1 MPLETVASAEYKLP
15 VDVSYCCG
23 KCGKSYTVS
32 QYVVVTTSMSASK
45 IGANNAEKILRE
57 NLPSDWKQQVEG
69 IAGQWEKGFLLPCAT
84 VNLKHPAIK
93 LRCPSCHLDQVP
105 YAGGKMQNLRGRG
118 LKLYMVLV
126 YLLIIGWAVGMGV
139 VLEKKPMV
147 PMHLLYVTLG
157 CIAIGVLLG
166 LWKNAIVKRAFR
178 DPAYMEKRF
187 GSVVSDSVYADFT
200 PYGLEKIRV
209 NSKKK

>member
-1 MPLETVASAEYKLP
+1 MPLETVASAEYKFP
-15 VDVSYCCG
+15 VDVSYTCG
-23 KCGKSYTVS
+23 KCGKTYNVS
-32 QYVVVTTSMSASK
+32 HDVFVTTSIRSTK
-45 IGANNAEKILRE
+45 ISTQTADALLRST
-57 NLPSDWKQQVEG
+57 LPSDTKQQLQN
-69 IAGQWEKGFLLPCAT
+69 IANQWEKGVMLPT
-84 VNLKHPAIK
+84 VTVDLRHPAIR
-93 LRCPSCHLDQVP
+93 LNCPVCHLAQVP

-139 VLEKKPMV
+139 VLAQSPVEPMNF
-147 PMHLLYVTLG
+147 LYVTLG
-157 CIAIGVLLG
+157 CIAAGVLLG
-166 LWKNAIVKRAFR
+166 LYRSRVVRRAFR

-209 NSKKK
+209 NSKK

>member
-15 VDVSYCCG
+15 VDITYACG

-45 IGANNAEKILRE
+45 IGAGMAEKLLRE
-57 NLPSDWKQQVEG
+57 QLPSNWKQQVEG